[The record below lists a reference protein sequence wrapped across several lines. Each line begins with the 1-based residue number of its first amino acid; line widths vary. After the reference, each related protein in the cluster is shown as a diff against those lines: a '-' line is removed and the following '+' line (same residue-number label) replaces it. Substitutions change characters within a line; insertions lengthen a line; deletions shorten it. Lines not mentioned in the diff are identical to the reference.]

1 MTKAKPSKASATVKA
16 PVASPT
22 KRLKPLR
29 VTGDQLVPQLKAV
42 VQAMHSG
49 ERAPLAELL
58 KRSELRSPLVI
69 ASPHHTRV
77 RRLIAWVKENLFKDQ
92 QAGIA
97 SYFSSD
103 LGSESALT
111 HLKNALTSASLF
123 SPKQLVLIYEV
134 DKLRAAPLKSLLE
147 ALERT
152 DPSVLVIATASDA
165 AKAAPIAA
173 VGTAVELTD
182 LQGPQLR
189 RWIEREIQ
197 RMGSYAGQSMR
208 IAEDA
213 IELLVR
219 CYGSDVEALA
229 PELEKLTLVT
239 PLGGE
244 INRTLVERLSL
255 RTGEVTSF
263 ELVKHIAR
271 KNLASAT
278 GLAAELV
285 AQGMHPLQLSVFLSK
300 CFRVLL
306 AHSERTPQAPL
317 PSELGNQWFVRQ
329 LANAGQAF
337 TKQELVGSLEVLSQ
351 LDFQLKDSKLPA
363 DLALSLAV
371 LKIANRHTG
380 NEGSRR

>member
-1 MTKAKPSKASATVKA
+1 MAKPKATAQSPAKDSPPAKRHKA
-16 PVASPT
+16 
-22 KRLKPLR
+22 LR
-29 VTGDQLVPQLKAV
+29 VTGDQLLPQLKI
-42 VQAMHSG
+42 VQQALAEG
-49 ERAPLAELL
+49 DRTPIAELL
-58 KRSELRSPLVI
+58 KRVDLRSPLVI

-77 RRLIAWVKENLFKDQ
+77 RRLIGWVKENLFKDSPS
-92 QAGIA
+92 GIA
-97 SYFSSD
+97 SYFGSD
-103 LGSESALT
+103 LGSESALS
-111 HLKNALTSASLF
+111 HLRNSLTSASLF
-123 SPKQLVLIYEV
+123 TPKQLVLLYEV
-134 DKLRAAPLKSLLE
+134 DKLRAAPLKALLE
-147 ALERT
+147 ALERA
-152 DPSVLVIATASDA
+152 DPSVLVLATSGDAVKSAS
-165 AKAAPIAA
+165 IAA
-173 VGTAVELTD
+173 IGCTVELTD

-197 RMGSYAGQSMR
+197 RMGSYAGQSMQ

-213 IELLVR
+213 VDLLVR

-244 INRTLVERLSL
+244 INRGVVERLSL

-263 ELVKHIAR
+263 ELVRHLAR

-285 AQGMHPLQLSVFLSK
+285 TQGMHPLQISVFLSK

-306 AHSERTPQAPL
+306 AHSERSATPL

-329 LANAGQAF
+329 LGNAGQAF
-337 TKQELVGSLEVLSQ
+337 STHELLGALEVLSQ

-363 DLALSLAV
+363 DVALSLAV
-371 LKIANRHTG
+371 VKIANR
-380 NEGSRR
+380 GSAAHR

>member
-1 MTKAKPSKASATVKA
+1 MAKAKPTTTANAKDSPSA
-16 PVASPT
+16 
-22 KRLKPLR
+22 KRLKPIR
-29 VTGDQLVPQLKAV
+29 VTGDQLLPQLKAV
-42 VQAMHSG
+42 QSALQSG
-49 ERAPLAELL
+49 ERAPIAELL

-77 RRLIAWVKENLFKDQ
+77 RRLISWIKENLYKDHVS
-92 QAGIA
+92 GIG
-97 SYFSSD
+97 SYFASD
-103 LGSESALT
+103 LGSESALN
-111 HLKNALTSASLF
+111 HLRSALTSASLF
-123 SPKQLVLIYEV
+123 APQQLVLLYEV
-134 DKLRAAPLKSLLE
+134 DKLRAASLKSLLD

-165 AKAAPIAA
+165 AKSAPIAA
-173 VGTAVELTD
+173 IGTAVELTD

-197 RMGSYAGQSMR
+197 RMGSYAGRSMR

-213 IELLVR
+213 VDVLVR
-219 CYGSDVEALA
+219 CYGSDIEALA

-244 INRTLVERLSL
+244 INRSLVERLSL

-263 ELVKHIAR
+263 ELVRHMAR

-285 AQGMHPLQLSVFLSK
+285 TQGMHPLQISVFLSK

-306 AHSERTPQAPL
+306 AHAGPTPSPL

-329 LANAGQAF
+329 LGNAGQAF
-337 TKQELVGSLEVLSQ
+337 SAEELLGSLEVLSH
-351 LDFQLKDSKLPA
+351 LDFQLKDSKLPP
-363 DLALSLAV
+363 DVALSLAV
-371 LKIANRHTG
+371 VKITNR
-380 NEGSRR
+380 SVAASC